1 MTPPQHTK
9 EFRFKHSSRI
19 LAYISAFSE
28 TERVIFGFLILI
40 LGFTSIALATS
51 VNKHFLTEIPAR
63 GGELHEGIIGLPRTV
78 NPVLA
83 VTDTDRDITSLVYS
97 GLTHYTNGTFV
108 DDLALSHTIS
118 DDGLTYTF
126 TLKPNLYFQD
136 GTPLTTD
143 DVAFTIQKIQDPT
156 LKSPRRMDWA
166 NVTTKVVSPAVI
178 QFILKQPYSPFL
190 SNTTI
195 GIIPKHIWGSVTDD
209 QFIFSQYNIQPI
221 GSGPY
226 EITNIARDTGGIPT
240 TYTLG
245 TWGKYYGTT
254 PFITTISLNFFGD
267 ETSAFAA
274 LDGGSIDSM
283 ASLSPLE
290 ATKLASEKAQ
300 SYSVIST
307 PLPRI
312 FGVFFNQNQNPILA
326 DKNVRQALDLAV
338 DRSEIIQKV
347 LAGYGTPLHGPLPP
361 GMTSSA
367 TSDTNSLDLTDAMT
381 ILEKSG
387 WKKGSD
393 GIYVK
398 TSKDKKTTQ
407 TLSFDLYTADT
418 SDLKQTAD
426 LLKANWAQLG
436 VQVNVKVFETSDLY
450 QNVIRPRKYDALLFG
465 ELIGK
470 DRDLYAF
477 WHSSQR
483 NAPGLNVSLYTN
495 TKTDKL
501 LEDIRST
508 QDDTTRLA
516 TYTQFDQI
524 IRADI
529 PALFLYAP
537 DFIYAIPKSVHHI
550 SLGTMTTRLATYT
563 QFDQIIR
570 ADI

>member
-1 MTPPQHTK
+1 
-9 EFRFKHSSRI
+9 
-19 LAYISAFSE
+19 
-28 TERVIFGFLILI
+28 
-40 LGFTSIALATS
+40 
-51 VNKHFLTEIPAR
+51 
-63 GGELHEGIIGLPRTV
+63 
-78 NPVLA
+78 
-83 VTDTDRDITSLVYS
+83 
-97 GLTHYTNGTFV
+97 
-108 DDLALSHTIS
+108 
-118 DDGLTYTF
+118 
-126 TLKPNLYFQD
+126 
-136 GTPLTTD
+136 
-143 DVAFTIQKIQDPT
+143 
-156 LKSPRRMDWA
+156 MDWA
-166 NVTTKVVSPAVI
+166 NVTTKVVSPTVI
-178 QFILKQPYSPFL
+178 QFTLKQPYSPFL

-245 TWGKYYGTT
+245 TWSKYYGTM
-254 PFITTISLNFFGD
+254 PFITTISLFFFGD

-326 DKNVRQALDLAV
+326 DKNVRQALDLSV
-338 DRSEIIQKV
+338 DRNEIIQKV
-347 LAGYGTPLHGPLPP
+347 LAGYGTSLHGPLPP
-361 GMTSSA
+361 GMTGSV
-367 TSDTNSLDLTDAMT
+367 TSDTDALDITDAMT
-381 ILEKSG
+381 ILEKAG

-393 GIYVK
+393 GIYAK
-398 TSKDKKTTQ
+398 TSKDKKTIQ

-418 SDLKQTAD
+418 SDLKQTAE
-426 LLKANWAQLG
+426 LLKHNWATLG
-436 VQVNVKVFETSDLY
+436 VQVTIKVFETSDLY
-450 QNVIRPRKYDALLFG
+450 QNIIRPRKYDALLFG

-501 LEDIRST
+501 LENIRST
-508 QDDTTRLA
+508 QDDATRLA
-516 TYTQFDQI
+516 TYTQFDQM

-537 DFIYAIPKSVHHI
+537 DFIYAIPKSVQNI
-550 SLGTMTTRLATYT
+550 SLGTMTTS
-563 QFDQIIR
+563 
-570 ADI
+570 ADRWNTIASWYINSDNVWNIFVKK